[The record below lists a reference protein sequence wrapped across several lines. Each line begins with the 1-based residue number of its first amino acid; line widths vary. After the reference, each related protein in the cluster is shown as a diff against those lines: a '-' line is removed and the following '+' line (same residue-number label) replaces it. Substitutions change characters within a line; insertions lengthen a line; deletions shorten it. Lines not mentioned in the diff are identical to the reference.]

1 MRAEE
6 QLRIRPEEPW
16 WKEEVVYQI
25 YPRSFKDSNG
35 DGIGDIRGIL
45 EKLDYLKA
53 LGITMLWLCPIYQ
66 SPMDDNGYDVS
77 DYCALA
83 PEFGTMEEL
92 DELIERAGDMGIKI
106 ILDLVI
112 NHTSDEHRW
121 FRQALE
127 DPEGEE
133 HGYYIFKEGDREPNN
148 WRSVFGGSVW
158 EKVEGRSEYYF
169 HAFGKKQPDLNWEN
183 ETLRKKLYEMVNW
196 WLEKGIAGF
205 RIDAITF
212 IKKDLTFADQEPDG
226 ADGRAKCTKASRNQ
240 PGIGEFLNEL
250 KRETFDRHGCVT
262 VAEAPGVPYEGLGD
276 FIGRNGYFS
285 MIFDFRYADL
295 DIASGSEWFK
305 RREWTVEELKDKIM
319 ASQMAVQTYG
329 WGANFTSLQPTPEDI
344 YPLKQYKG
352 FYHVYLSGDSL
363 LWIKDY
369 QRLMCINLH
378 NERYIANLDSVFQ
391 QKGMQHPIEDL
402 FADERGLVWVISH
415 GELLQPE
422 LSFRLKLSEGRG
434 TIQDL
439 TADEE
444 SLYLFHDTGEIV
456 CYDVKNGKQQYDIA
470 AYPRTEQEK
479 FQNTSL
485 ILRGKNGFYQLRNG
499 SKGGFFHFDLHKR
512 AWEKLM
518 ETEYTLN
525 TLMISADEKA
535 YISCIRGFW
544 IIDPEKRTRHYMP
557 TLRTRKGNVLATE
570 ISTIFQDRQGAL
582 WFGTFNRGLLYYHPA
597 LYKHIHIDKKDF
609 PLSLE
614 RNTAVANI

>member
-133 HGYYIFKEGDREPNN
+133 HGYYIFKKGDREPNN

-196 WLEKGIAGF
+196 WLERGIAGF

-226 ADGRAKCTKASRNQ
+226 ADGRAKCTKAGTSRESGN
-240 PGIGEFLNEL
+240 
-250 KRETFDRHGCVT
+250 
-262 VAEAPGVPYEGLGD
+262 
-276 FIGRNGYFS
+276 FS
-285 MIFDFRYADL
+285 M
-295 DIASGSEWFK
+295 
-305 RREWTVEELKDKIM
+305 
-319 ASQMAVQTYG
+319 
-329 WGANFTSLQPTPEDI
+329 N
-344 YPLKQYKG
+344 
-352 FYHVYLSGDSL
+352 
-363 LWIKDY
+363 
-369 QRLMCINLH
+369 
-378 NERYIANLDSVFQ
+378 
-391 QKGMQHPIEDL
+391 
-402 FADERGLVWVISH
+402 
-415 GELLQPE
+415 
-422 LSFRLKLSEGRG
+422 
-434 TIQDL
+434 
-439 TADEE
+439 
-444 SLYLFHDTGEIV
+444 
-456 CYDVKNGKQQYDIA
+456 
-470 AYPRTEQEK
+470 
-479 FQNTSL
+479 
-485 ILRGKNGFYQLRNG
+485 
-499 SKGGFFHFDLHKR
+499 
-512 AWEKLM
+512 
-518 ETEYTLN
+518 
-525 TLMISADEKA
+525 
-535 YISCIRGFW
+535 
-544 IIDPEKRTRHYMP
+544 
-557 TLRTRKGNVLATE
+557 
-570 ISTIFQDRQGAL
+570 
-582 WFGTFNRGLLYYHPA
+582 
-597 LYKHIHIDKKDF
+597 
-609 PLSLE
+609 
-614 RNTAVANI
+614 